1 MELPNTIIETGVDK
15 LVKIIN
21 SRGSVS
27 SSDAAKEL
35 GVSPSVIMEW
45 ADFLEEEGIINIEY
59 KFTKPFLVARKL
71 AKKEVQEKAKEFEGK
86 KDVFVRKAE
95 VSLSF
100 LEKESEKLKT
110 LKDEFEKIKKGLG
123 FDIDKIKDD
132 LLELQKYEQLK
143 IDLDKKVGDQKNDSI
158 NKLQEVTNQI
168 SLEKK
173 KYDGIL
179 QKVKE
184 EEGILEKDRLEAT
197 SIGDAEKLIKK
208 KIDDLRQ
215 LIKKVEDKAAEEE
228 KSITSSEQRIQNLEM
243 LAKKTQ
249 ETIEK
254 EKTLIEPLIKES
266 REQTERIKKI
276 QEEIVSKIVSKEKTL
291 KGVKKASEKF
301 RSFFNK
307 KLGALSLIEKVNR
320 DRNELE
326 NELID
331 LIKKAKSFQLSSKS
345 SDIGAKIADMEKK
358 FEDVDKKKAVF
369 EGEVKDLSTF
379 FK

>member
-27 SSDAAKEL
+27 SVDAAKEL
-35 GVSPSVIMEW
+35 GVSPTVVMEW
-45 ADFLEEEGIINIEY
+45 ADFLEEEGIIGIEY
-59 KFTKPFLVARKL
+59 KFTKPFLVTRKL

-100 LEKESEKLKT
+100 LEKVSSKLKT

-132 LLELQKYEQLK
+132 LIELQKYEQLK
-143 IDLDKKVGDQKNDSI
+143 IELDKKVEEQKNASI
-158 NKLQEVTNQI
+158 NKLQDITNQI
-168 SLEKK
+168 SMEKK
-173 KYDGIL
+173 KYDNML
-179 QKVKE
+179 QEIKKE
-184 EEGILEKDRLEAT
+184 EEILEKDRLEAI
-197 SIGDAEKLIKK
+197 SIEDAEKLIKK

-215 LIKKVEDKAAEEE
+215 LIKKVEGKAMEEE
-228 KSITSSEQRIQNLEM
+228 ESIKNSEQRIQNLEM

-249 ETIEK
+249 ETVEK
-254 EKTLIEPLIKES
+254 ERAIIEPLIEES
-266 REQTERIKKI
+266 IEQTEKIKRI
-276 QEEIVSKIVSKEKTL
+276 QDRVVSKILSKEKKL
-291 KGVKKASEKF
+291 KGFKNASKKLKD
-301 RSFFNK
+301 FFNK
-307 KLGALSLIEKVNR
+307 KLGVLSLIEKVNL

-326 NELID
+326 KELIE

-345 SDIGAKIADMEKK
+345 ADVGAQITDMEKK
-358 FEDVDKKKAVF
+358 FKDVDKKKAVF
-369 EGEVKDLSTF
+369 EGEVKELNSF